1 MHTSTAVQAAGAL
14 AVAGAA
20 CVAYGVL
27 VERRWFRLRSERV
40 PLLPPG
46 HEPLTLLHLSDLHMV
61 AGDRAKRDFLARLA
75 ALPADLVVL
84 TGDLLGEPSSLGPV
98 LECLGALEPRLGA
111 VAVLGSNDYW
121 APRPKNYLDYFRRHR
136 RLRVGVERN
145 PHEELV
151 DGLRELGWLVLS
163 NARGRLGEVEL
174 AGLDDPHI
182 RREDLSVPVPGG
194 NGSRGLRIGVVHS
207 PYRRAL
213 DAFERNGYQLVL
225 AGHTHGGQV
234 RLPGI
239 GALVDNCD
247 LPLDQARGLSRWG
260 SSWLHVS
267 AGLGTSK
274 FAPFR
279 FACRPEASL
288 LTLVAATPERLVPP
302 GATASLHEPP
312 DLGFEPQGTAS
323 LRGSPGSHRR

>member
-1 MHTSTAVQAAGAL
+1 MRTSTAVQAAGAL
-14 AVAGAA
+14 AVAGAT

-27 VERRWFRLRSERV
+27 VERRWFRLRHERV

-46 HEPLTLLHLSDLHMV
+46 QEPLTLLHVSDLHMV
-61 AGDRAKRDFLARLA
+61 TGDRAKRDFLARLA

-98 LECLGALEPRLGA
+98 LDTLAALRPRLGA

-121 APRPKNYLDYFRRHR
+121 APRPKNYLAYFRRGR
-136 RLRVGVERN
+136 KLRVGVERN
-145 PHEELV
+145 PYEELV

-174 AGLDDPHI
+174 AGMDDPHI
-182 RREDLSVPVPGG
+182 RREDLSVPVPAA
-194 NGSRGLRIGVVHS
+194 NGSWGLRIGIVHS

-279 FACRPEASL
+279 FGCRPEASL
-288 LTLVAATPERLVPP
+288 LTLVPATPERVVGPSGDGFAARVP
-302 GATASLHEPP
+302 G
-312 DLGFEPQGTAS
+312 
-323 LRGSPGSHRR
+323 

>member
-1 MHTSTAVQAAGAL
+1 MRTPMAVQALGTL
-14 AVAGAA
+14 AAAGAA
-20 CVAYGVL
+20 CVAYGVV
-27 VERRWFRLRSERV
+27 VERRWFRLRTERV
-40 PLLPPG
+40 PVLPQG

-61 AGDRAKRDFLARLA
+61 TGDRVKRGFLARLA
-75 ALPADLVVL
+75 GVPTDLVVL
-84 TGDLLGEPSSLGPV
+84 TGDLLGEPDSLGPV
-98 LECLGALEPRLGA
+98 LDSLGALQPRLGA

-121 APRPKNYLDYFRRHR
+121 APRPKNYLAYFQRGRK
-136 RLRVGVERN
+136 LRVGRDRN

-163 NARGRLGEVEL
+163 NARGRLGELEL
-174 AGLDDPHI
+174 AGMDDPHI
-182 RREDLSVPVPGG
+182 RREDLSVPVPPAA
-194 NGSRGLRIGVVHS
+194 GSDGLRIGVVHS

-288 LTLVAATPERLVPP
+288 LTLVPAAAERGDLHPPVPTSRAEATTSPRGFP
-302 GATASLHEPP
+302 GGH
-312 DLGFEPQGTAS
+312 G
-323 LRGSPGSHRR
+323 R

>member
-1 MHTSTAVQAAGAL
+1 MGTSTAVRAAGAL
-14 AVAGAA
+14 ALAGAG
-20 CVAYGVL
+20 CVAYGVG
-27 VERRWFRLRSERV
+27 VERRWFRLREERV
-40 PLLPPG
+40 PVLPQE
-46 HEPLTLLHLSDLHMV
+46 HQPLTLLHLSDLHMV
-61 AGDRAKRDFLARLA
+61 SGDRTKRDFLARLA
-75 ALPADLVVL
+75 ALPTDLVVL
-84 TGDLLGEPSSLGPV
+84 TGDLLGEPASLAPV
-98 LECLGALEPRLGA
+98 LDALAAFRPRLGA
-111 VAVLGSNDYW
+111 AAVLGSNDYW
-121 APRPKNYLDYFRRHR
+121 APRPKNYLAYFQRRR
-136 RLRVGVERN
+136 KLRVGVARN

-151 DGLRELGWLVLS
+151 EGLRRLGWLVLS

-174 AGLDDPHI
+174 AGMDDPHV
-182 RREDLSVPVPGG
+182 RREDLSVPVPAQDGAD
-194 NGSRGLRIGVVHS
+194 RLRIGVVHS

-288 LTLVAATPERLVPP
+288 LELVGVAPRVHAGPRDGAGQTAASGDAL
-302 GATASLHEPP
+302 
-312 DLGFEPQGTAS
+312 DLGASPRGFSGT
-323 LRGSPGSHRR
+323 RGR